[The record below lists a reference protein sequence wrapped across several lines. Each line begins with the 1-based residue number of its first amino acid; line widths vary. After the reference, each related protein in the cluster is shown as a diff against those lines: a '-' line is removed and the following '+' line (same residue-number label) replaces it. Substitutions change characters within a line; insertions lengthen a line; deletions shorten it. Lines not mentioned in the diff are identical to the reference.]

1 MSTKFQWLSLKTQT
15 TKYGNF
21 YHARLSARL
30 ERKSIGLGSDELT
43 ALNIAKA
50 IDDTISD
57 CVRQSKPIDVA
68 SLKLLAQGMLE
79 SEKLRNAPRLAT
91 EQGELGDLYKRYVE
105 FNLSIKSWKEGYYRS
120 DIKGIELLLQ
130 KSPYQ
135 GLHQKAEF
143 IEWIFSDTG
152 RTPQTSK
159 RHLMLVVAA
168 IDWCSKQGIIPR
180 NIGIEWRDA
189 LNSISIKK
197 QKSGDKSEIE
207 AINIFTVE
215 EVYKILEA
223 FKTERFSRYEGRHY
237 QYYNYLYFL
246 WLTGCR
252 PSEAIA
258 LKWKNT
264 NLEKRLIKF
273 CETER
278 DANGTICRQQGTK
291 TQDYRYFSVN
301 EELENLLISL
311 PKSSNY
317 VFTNLKNEP
326 IRQAAL
332 IKPWKTVLTGLAIRP
347 RRPYQLRHTMISYH
361 ANNGYP
367 LHKLA
372 SLVGNSEAIIKSHY
386 LKLDIER
393 MALPG
398 VLRD

>member
-1 MSTKFQWLSLKTQT
+1 MGGKYQWLAVKIQK

-21 YHARLSARL
+21 YQARLSSRL
-30 ERKSIGLGSDELT
+30 ERKTIGLGGDELT

-50 IDDTISD
+50 IDDTITD
-57 CVRQSKPIDVA
+57 CVRQSKPVDIA
-68 SLKLLAQGMLE
+68 NLKLLAKGMLD
-79 SEKLRNAPRLAT
+79 SEKLKISPRLAT
-91 EQGELGDLYKRYVE
+91 DQGELGDLYKRYVE
-105 FNLSIKSWKEGYYRS
+105 FNLSIKSWKEGYYHS
-120 DIKGIELLLQ
+120 DIKGIESLLQ

-135 GLHQKAEF
+135 GLNQKSEF
-143 IEWIFSDTG
+143 IEWIFSSQD

-159 RHLMLVVAA
+159 KYLMLIVAA
-168 IDWCSKQGIIPR
+168 IDWSSKQGIIPR

-197 QKSGDKSEIE
+197 QKLGDELEVETID
-207 AINIFTVE
+207 IFTVE

-223 FKTERFSRYEGRHY
+223 FKKETFSRYEGKHY
-237 QYYNYLYFL
+237 QYYPYIYFC

-258 LKWKNT
+258 LKWKNC
-264 NLEKRLIKF
+264 NLDKKLIKF

-278 DANGTICRQQGTK
+278 DANGKVCKQSGTK
-291 TQDYRYFSVN
+291 TQDYRYFPVN
-301 EELENLLISL
+301 EELEILLLSL
-311 PKSSNY
+311 PKNSNY
-317 VFTNLKNEP
+317 VFTNSKGEP
-326 IRQAAL
+326 IRQHSL
-332 IKPWKTVLTGLAIRP
+332 IKPWKTVLTGLGIRS

-372 SLVGNSEAIIKSHY
+372 ALVGNSEAIIKSHY
-386 LKLDIER
+386 LKLDIEK

-398 VLRD
+398 VLRN